1 MSLTHQPVQTHQ
13 TAKPRQAV
21 VPFSRREQGRKLRTT
36 FLRRFRACGE
46 VKKAAE
52 QAGIAHATLYRW
64 RLRNEDFRAR
74 WDSVADQRR
83 FALED
88 RMMQLACDGEKS
100 AVFHKGEQVG
110 WRVSHTVRA
119 ALAMLAYLDRREK
132 ARLEAEKRAS
142 ESHFSGVSRG
152 RNAQSAGLDR
162 DDEDFDDDNDDN
174 AYDDG
179 GARDEEAREGGVG
192 TEDAVDEEDDVDEVG
207 EVGQFEAEDD
217 EEEDDDEDE
226 EETADVAPESVRP
239 DVPPVAPTETGPIRV
254 RIVHEP
260 YFDNIQVHEPGA
272 IVEIPNRRAF
282 SSRSMEEL
290 KPGESVPTPARR

>member
-1 MSLTHQPVQTHQ
+1 
-13 TAKPRQAV
+13 
-21 VPFSRREQGRKLRTT
+21 
-36 FLRRFRACGE
+36 
-46 VKKAAE
+46 
-52 QAGIAHATLYRW
+52 
-64 RLRNEDFRAR
+64 
-74 WDSVADQRR
+74 
-83 FALED
+83 
-88 RMMQLACDGEKS
+88 MQLARDGEKS

-132 ARLEAEKRAS
+132 VRIEAEKRAS

-152 RNAQSAGLDR
+152 GKAQSAGFER
-162 DDEDFDDDNDDN
+162 DDEDFDDDDN
-174 AYDDG
+174 EDHDG
-179 GARDEEAREGGVG
+179 GARDEEGRDGDVG

-207 EVGQFEAEDD
+207 EVEAEDD
-217 EEEDDDEDE
+217 DE

-260 YFDNIQVHEPGA
+260 YFDNTQVHLPGA

-290 KPGESVPTPARR
+290 KPGEVASIQASARVR